1 VNQSRSN
8 APPPAAAPEVSSPIA
23 APAVFP
29 PDAIRRVWIY
39 VSLVFAVGGTV
50 LVYGLLH
57 LHQVKLTPWLFVLS
71 ALTMASGRYRIKV
84 PGHAASVSVPEVFIF
99 GSVLLY
105 GPIPAMLVGSL
116 DGFLISRRQK
126 TPRLY
131 RTLFN
136 VAEPALSISAAAYA
150 FNAVRLAGWSD
161 NGPSSLLLPGLMM
174 AAVYFLAN
182 STLIAAAVSLER
194 AIPVAETWRKHAIY
208 LAMNSCAAASIA
220 VLVFATEGG
229 LNVIGLIVPVV
240 ALSFAAYKA
249 VVSRMEDADRH
260 VNEVEG
266 LYRATVETLAIAV
279 DAKDQVTHGHIRR
292 VQRHTVAVARTMGVS
307 APLELRALEAA
318 SLLHDV
324 GKLAVPDYVL
334 NKPGALT
341 HAEFERMKQHA
352 AKGAEILEAVDF
364 PYAVVPI
371 VRHHHEQWNGQGYPD
386 GLAGEDIP
394 FGARVLAVVD
404 CFDAVTS
411 DRPYRR
417 KMSDVQGIDILRARR
432 GTMYDPQIVDAFI
445 ALIPALRDEDRRIDP
460 PPAALTPKNADGV
473 TESEAGESQDAKASS
488 IWPPGGSAAD
498 LAAPSAA
505 AFTEQVRRL
514 VPGAEGCYFTPDGDS
529 GELAVTRATRA
540 LPPNVMSLR
549 VPVGEGLAGW
559 VAVNRHT
566 IVNSHAD
573 LDLGD
578 VAREVGLGFCTA
590 TPVFALGELRGVI
603 SVYLPAPRRFNDSEA
618 RAVGA
623 LAQMMGMTMAQQQ
636 FAIGTGVI
644 ADTQGADVNVK
655 AS

>member
-1 VNQSRSN
+1 VG
-8 APPPAAAPEVSSPIA
+8 AALLAR
-23 APAVFP
+23 AVTELP
-29 PDAIRRVWIY
+29 QLR
-39 VSLVFAVGGTV
+39 
-50 LVYGLLH
+50 
-57 LHQVKLTPWLFVLS
+57 LTPWLVLLS
-71 ALTMASGRYRIKV
+71 ALTIISSRFRIKV
-84 PGHAASVSVPEVFIF
+84 PGHPASVSVNEIFVF
-99 GSVLLY
+99 GSILLY
-105 GPIPAMLVGSL
+105 GPVPAMLTGTL
-116 DGFLISRRQK
+116 DGLVISSRQK
-126 TPRLY
+126 NPRFY

-136 VAEPALSISAAAYA
+136 AAEPAITIAGAAYA
-150 FNAVRLAGWSD
+150 FLGVHALVTGWS
-161 NGPSSLLLPGLMM
+161 GAGAGSLALLLPSVAM
-174 AAVYFLAN
+174 AAVYFVCN
-182 STLIAAAVSLER
+182 SLLIAGAMALEM
-194 AIPVAETWRKHAIY
+194 ALPVGEMWRKHALY
-208 LAMNSCAAASIA
+208 LAMNCYAAASIA
-220 VLVFATEGG
+220 VLVFATDSGIS
-229 LNVIGLIVPVV
+229 VIGLIVPLLL
-240 ALSFAAYKA
+240 LSYGAYKA
-249 VVSRMEDADRH
+249 VANRIEDADRH

-292 VQRHTVAVARTMGVS
+292 VQRHTIAVARALGVS
-307 APLELRALEAA
+307 DPLELRALEAA

-352 AKGAEILEAVDF
+352 SKGAEILQAVDF

-386 GLAGEDIP
+386 GLAGDNIP

-417 KMSDVQGIDILRARR
+417 KMSDVQGIDILRGRR
-432 GTMYDPQIVDAFI
+432 GTMYDPRIVDAFI
-445 ALIPALRDEDRRIDP
+445 GLIPTLREEDRRIDP
-460 PPAALTPKNADGV
+460 PSPP
-473 TESEAGESQDAKASS
+473 EEAGAAGDGQGEAEASS
-488 IWPPGGSAAD
+488 IWPPGVVISEVAM
-498 LAAPSAA
+498 PSAS

-514 VPGAEGCYFTPDGDS
+514 VPGAEACFFTPDKDG
-529 GELAVTRATRA
+529 GELVVARATRA
-540 LPPNVMSLR
+540 MPPPVMSLR

-573 LDLGD
+573 LDLGE
-578 VAREVGLGFCTA
+578 VARELGLGSCTA
-590 TPVFALGELRGVI
+590 TPVFVLGELRGVVA
-603 SVYLPAPRRFNDSEA
+603 VYLPSPKRFSESEA

-644 ADTQGADVNVK
+644 SDANPSAGVK

>member
-1 VNQSRSN
+1 VSLATPARR
-8 APPPAAAPEVSSPIA
+8 PPTGPPAK
-23 APAVFP
+23 P
-29 PDAIRRVWIY
+29 PRR
-39 VSLVFAVGGTV
+39 V
-50 LVYGLLH
+50 LVYVAIVSAAGAALLANALTDVPH
-57 LHQVKLTPWLFVLS
+57 ITLTPWLVILS
-71 ALTMASGRYRIKV
+71 ALNVISSRFRIKV
-84 PGHAASVSVPEVFIF
+84 PGHSASVSGPEFFIF

-105 GPIPAMLVGSL
+105 GPVPAMLVGAS
-116 DGFLISRRQK
+116 DGFFISRRQRN
-126 TPRLY
+126 PRIY

-136 VAEPALSISAAAYA
+136 IAEPAISIAGAAGAFYA
-150 FNAVRLAGWSD
+150 VQGLIAGWGVQGSWTLLPPTMAMAGAYFGL
-161 NGPSSLLLPGLMM
+161 NSLLLATAM
-174 AAVYFLAN
+174 ALETGAALGQLWRQHAV
-182 STLIAAAVSLER
+182 
-194 AIPVAETWRKHAIY
+194 Y
-208 LAMNSCAAASIA
+208 LAMNCYAAASIA

-229 LNVIGLIVPVV
+229 LNVIGLVVPLI
-240 ALSFAAYKA
+240 ALSYGAYQA
-249 VVSRMEDADRH
+249 VVSRIEDADDH
-260 VNEVEG
+260 VREVEG

-292 VQRHTVAVARTMGVS
+292 VQRHTIAVARALGVS
-307 APLELRALEAA
+307 DQLELRALEAA

-352 AKGAEILEAVDF
+352 SKGAEILQAVDF

-386 GLAGEDIP
+386 GLGGEDIP

-417 KMSDVQGIDILRARR
+417 KMSDVQGIDILRGRR
-432 GTMYDPQIVDAFI
+432 GTMYDPRIVDAFI
-445 ALIPALRDEDRRIDP
+445 GLIPALREEDRRNDP
-460 PPAALTPKNADGV
+460 PAPPGGVAEGEEAAA
-473 TESEAGESQDAKASS
+473 ES
-488 IWPPGGSAAD
+488 IWPGVVISEVAM
-498 LAAPSAA
+498 PSAS
-505 AFTEQVRRL
+505 AFTDQVRRL
-514 VPGAEGCYFTPDGDS
+514 VPGAEACFFTPDKDG
-529 GELAVTRATRA
+529 GELVVARATRA
-540 LPPNVMSLR
+540 MPPPVLSLR

-573 LDLGD
+573 LDLGGE
-578 VAREVGLGFCTA
+578 VARELGLGACTA
-590 TPVFALGELRGVI
+590 SPVFVLGELRGVVA
-603 SVYLPAPRRFNDSEA
+603 VYLPSPRKFSESEA

-644 ADTQGADVNVK
+644 ADGNVGGVSGVK

>member
-1 VNQSRSN
+1 MMVYVAAVSFLGAALLAN
-8 APPPAAAPEVSSPIA
+8 A
-23 APAVFP
+23 
-29 PDAIRRVWIY
+29 
-39 VSLVFAVGGTV
+39 V
-50 LVYGLLH
+50 LQLPQLP
-57 LHQVKLTPWLFVLS
+57 LTPWVVLLC
-71 ALTMASGRYRIKV
+71 ATTILGGRLRIKM
-84 PGHAASVSVPEVFIF
+84 PGHPVTVSVPEVFVF
-99 GSVLLY
+99 GSILLY
-105 GPIPAMLVGSL
+105 GPIPAILTGAL
-116 DGFLISRRQK
+116 DGLLVSLKMKTRRV
-126 TPRLY
+126 Y

-136 VAEPALSISAAAYA
+136 VTEPAVSISAAAYA
-150 FNAVRLAGWSD
+150 LFATQSLLAGWTGQ
-161 NGPSSLLLPGLMM
+161 GPSALLLPSMAMAGTYFLLNSALPV
-174 AAVYFLAN
+174 AAVALEN
-182 STLIAAAVSLER
+182 SVPFVEM
-194 AIPVAETWRKHAIY
+194 WKKHALY
-208 LAMNSCAAASIA
+208 LGMNYYAAASIA

-229 LNVIGLIVPVV
+229 LNVIGLIIPLL
-240 ALSFAAYKA
+240 ALSYAAYKA
-249 VVSRMEDADRH
+249 VANRIEDADRH
-260 VNEVEG
+260 VHEVEG

-292 VQRHTVAVARTMGVS
+292 VQRHTVAVARALGVS
-307 APLELRALEAA
+307 DPLELRALEAA

-352 AKGAEILEAVDF
+352 SKGAEILEAVDF

-386 GLAGEDIP
+386 GLEGEQIP

-417 KMSDVQGIDILRARR
+417 KMSDVQGIDILRSRR
-432 GTMYDPQIVDAFI
+432 GTMYDPRIVDAFI
-445 ALIPALRDEDRRIDP
+445 GLIPALREEDRRIDP
-460 PPAALTPKNADGV
+460 PPAADAVAEG
-473 TESEAGESQDAKASS
+473 EGEAEAGS
-488 IWPPGGSAAD
+488 IWPGVVIAEVAM
-498 LAAPSAA
+498 PSAS
-505 AFTEQVRRL
+505 AFTDQVRRL
-514 VPGAEGCYFTPDGDS
+514 VPGAEACFFTADKEG
-529 GELAVTRATRA
+529 GELVVARATRA
-540 LPPNVMSLR
+540 MPAPVMSLR

-578 VAREVGLGFCTA
+578 VARELGLGACTA
-590 TPVFALGELRGVI
+590 TPVFVLGDLRGVVA
-603 SVYLPAPRRFNDSEA
+603 VYLPSPRRFSESEA

-623 LAQMMGMTMAQQQ
+623 LAQMMGMTMAQQN

-644 ADTQGADVNVK
+644 GETGAIADAGVK

>member
-1 VNQSRSN
+1 VC
-8 APPPAAAPEVSSPIA
+8 PPAAPQPQPSPSPGPGPA
-23 APAVFP
+23 AGP
-29 PDAIRRVWIY
+29 PRGVLIY
-39 VSLVFAVGGTV
+39 VAIASCLGAALFAKALTE
-50 LVYGLLH
+50 LPQLR
-57 LHQVKLTPWLFVLS
+57 LTPWVLLLC
-71 ALTMASGRYRIKV
+71 ATTILAGRFRIKM
-84 PGHAASVSVPEVFIF
+84 PGHAITVSVPEVFVF
-99 GSVLLY
+99 GSILLY
-105 GPIPAMLVGSL
+105 GPVPAILTGAA
-116 DGFLISRRQK
+116 DGLLISLRMKNRRI
-126 TPRLY
+126 Y
-131 RTLFN
+131 RTVFN
-136 VAEPALSISAAAYA
+136 IAEPAISISAAAYA
-150 FNAVRLAGWSD
+150 LSVVQSLLAGWVG
-161 NGPSSLLLPGLMM
+161 NGASGLLLPSMAMATAYFALNGLLP
-174 AAVYFLAN
+174 ATAVA
-182 STLIAAAVSLER
+182 LEISR
-194 AIPVAETWRKHAIY
+194 PIGEVWKQHALY
-208 LAMNSCAAASIA
+208 LAMNYYAAASIA

-229 LNVIGLIVPVV
+229 LNVIGLIVPLL
-240 ALSFAAYKA
+240 ALSYAAYKA
-249 VVSRMEDADRH
+249 VANRIEDADRH
-260 VNEVEG
+260 VHEVEG

-292 VQRHTVAVARTMGVS
+292 VQRHTVAVARALGVS
-307 APLELRALEAA
+307 DPLELRALEAA

-352 AKGAEILEAVDF
+352 SKGAEILEAVDF

-386 GLAGEDIP
+386 GLAGEQIP

-417 KMSDVQGIDILRARR
+417 KMSDVQGIDILRSRR
-432 GTMYDPQIVDAFI
+432 GTMYDPRIVDAFI
-445 ALIPALRDEDRRIDP
+445 GLIPALREEDRRIDP
-460 PPAALTPKNADGV
+460 PSAAMTPEEAAAAADG
-473 TESEAGESQDAKASS
+473 EGEADAGS
-488 IWPPGGSAAD
+488 IWPGVVIAEVAM
-498 LAAPSAA
+498 PSAS
-505 AFTEQVRRL
+505 AFTDHVRRL
-514 VPGAEGCYFTPDGDS
+514 VPGAEACFFTPDKDG
-529 GELAVTRATRA
+529 GELVVARATRA
-540 LPPNVMSLR
+540 MPAPVMSLR

-578 VAREVGLGFCTA
+578 VARELGLGACTA
-590 TPVFALGELRGVI
+590 TPVFVLGDLRGVVA
-603 SVYLPAPRRFNDSEA
+603 VYLPSPRRFSESEA

-644 ADTQGADVNVK
+644 GETGTIADAGVK

>member
-1 VNQSRSN
+1 MLVYVAVVS
-8 APPPAAAPEVSSPIA
+8 AAG
-23 APAVFP
+23 AVLLG
-29 PDAIRRVWIY
+29 DAIAEIPRI
-39 VSLVFAVGGTV
+39 T
-50 LVYGLLH
+50 
-57 LHQVKLTPWLFVLS
+57 LTPLLFLLS
-71 ALTMASGRYRIKV
+71 AVTVISGRFRIKV
-84 PGHAASVSVPEVFIF
+84 PGHSASVSVPEFFIF
-99 GSVLLY
+99 SSILLY
-105 GPIPAMLVGSL
+105 GPAPAMLVGAA
-116 DGFLISRRQK
+116 DGFLLSRKQK
-126 TPRLY
+126 NPRIY

-136 VAEPALSISAAAYA
+136 VGEPAISIGGGAAAFYAVQGLITGWAGHASWTLLPATVAMAAAY
-150 FNAVRLAGWSD
+150 F
-161 NGPSSLLLPGLMM
+161 LL
-174 AAVYFLAN
+174 N
-182 STLIAAAVSLER
+182 SVLIAAAMALEMKT
-194 AIPVAETWRKHAIY
+194 ALGPLWRQHALY
-208 LAMNSCAAASIA
+208 LAMNCYAAASIA

-229 LNVIGLIVPVV
+229 VNVIGLVVPLV
-240 ALSFAAYKA
+240 ALSYVAYKA
-249 VVSRMEDADRH
+249 VVNRIVDADLH
-260 VNEVEG
+260 VDEVER

-292 VQRHTVAVARTMGVS
+292 VQRHTVAVARALGVS
-307 APLELRALEAA
+307 DQLELRALEAA

-341 HAEFERMKQHA
+341 HAEFERMKEHA
-352 AKGAEILEAVDF
+352 SKGAEILEAVDF

-386 GLAGEDIP
+386 GLAGENIP

-417 KMSDVQGIDILRARR
+417 KMPDVQGIDILRGRR
-432 GTMYDPQIVDAFI
+432 GTMYDPRIVDAFI
-445 ALIPALRDEDRRIDP
+445 SLIPALREEDRRIDP
-460 PPAALTPKNADGV
+460 PAAATTPA
-473 TESEAGESQDAKASS
+473 EAAATGEGAAPASA
-488 IWPPGGSAAD
+488 IWPPGVVIAD
-498 LAAPSAA
+498 VAMPSAS

-514 VPGAEGCYFTPDGDS
+514 VPGAEACFFTPDKDG
-529 GELAVTRATRA
+529 GELVVARATRA
-540 LPPNVMSLR
+540 MPPPVLAMR

-578 VAREVGLGFCTA
+578 TARELGLGSCTA
-590 TPVFALGELRGVI
+590 SPVFVLGELRGVLAA
-603 SVYLPAPRRFNDSEA
+603 YLPSPRRFSESEA

-623 LAQMMGMTMAQQQ
+623 LAQMIGMTMAQQQ

-644 ADTQGADVNVK
+644 ADATPSAGVK

>member
-1 VNQSRSN
+1 M
-8 APPPAAAPEVSSPIA
+8 
-23 APAVFP
+23 
-29 PDAIRRVWIY
+29 
-39 VSLVFAVGGTV
+39 
-50 LVYGLLH
+50 LVYVAAVSVAGAALLVH
-57 LHQVKLTPWLFVLS
+57 ALAEVPQITLTPWLALLS
-71 ALTMASGRYRIKV
+71 ALTVISSRFRIKV
-84 PGHAASVSVPEVFIF
+84 PGHSASVSGPEFFIF
-99 GSVLLY
+99 GSILLY
-105 GPIPAMLVGSL
+105 GPVPAMLIGAA
-116 DGFLISRRQK
+116 DGLFISRRQRN
-126 TPRLY
+126 PRIY

-136 VAEPALSISAAAYA
+136 IAEPAISIAGAAGAFYAVQGLISGWAVHGSWTLLPPTMAMAGAY
-150 FNAVRLAGWSD
+150 FTLN
-161 NGPSSLLLPGLMM
+161 SLLLATAM
-174 AAVYFLAN
+174 ALE
-182 STLIAAAVSLER
+182 TAAPLGQL
-194 AIPVAETWRKHAIY
+194 WRQHALY
-208 LAMNSCAAASIA
+208 LSMNCYAAASIA

-229 LNVIGLIVPVV
+229 LNVIGLVVPLL
-240 ALSFAAYKA
+240 ALSYGAYKA
-249 VVSRMEDADRH
+249 VANRIEDADRH

-292 VQRHTVAVARTMGVS
+292 VQRHTVAVARALGVS
-307 APLELRALEAA
+307 DPLELRALEAA

-386 GLAGEDIP
+386 GLAGEQIP
-394 FGARVLAVVD
+394 LGARVLAVVD

-417 KMSDVQGIDILRARR
+417 KMSDVQGIDILRSRR
-432 GTMYDPQIVDAFI
+432 GTMYDPRIVDAFI
-445 ALIPALRDEDRRIDP
+445 SLIPGLREEDRRIDP
-460 PPAALTPKNADGV
+460 PAAAVTPEDAAAGDG
-473 TESEAGESQDAKASS
+473 EGEAEGRTSWPGVVIGEVAM
-488 IWPPGGSAAD
+488 
-498 LAAPSAA
+498 PSAS
-505 AFTEQVRRL
+505 AFTDQVRRL
-514 VPGAEGCYFTPDGDS
+514 VPGAEACFFTPDKDG
-529 GELAVTRATRA
+529 GELVVARATRA
-540 LPPNVMSLR
+540 MPASVMSLH

-578 VAREVGLGFCTA
+578 VARELGLGSCTA
-590 TPVFALGELRGVI
+590 SPVFVLGDLRGVVA
-603 SVYLPAPRRFNDSEA
+603 VYLPSPRRFSESEA

-644 ADTQGADVNVK
+644 GDSGVSADAGVK

>member
-1 VNQSRSN
+1 
-8 APPPAAAPEVSSPIA
+8 
-23 APAVFP
+23 
-29 PDAIRRVWIY
+29 
-39 VSLVFAVGGTV
+39 V
-50 LVYGLLH
+50 LVYVAVVSAAGAALLVNALTDVPH
-57 LHQVKLTPWLFVLS
+57 ITLTPWLVIFS
-71 ALTMASGRYRIKV
+71 ALTVISGRFRIKV
-84 PGHAASVSVPEVFIF
+84 PGHSASVSVPEFFIF
-99 GSVLLY
+99 SSILLY
-105 GPIPAMLVGSL
+105 GPVPAMLVGAV
-116 DGFLISRRQK
+116 DGFFISRRQRY
-126 TPRLY
+126 PRIY
-131 RTLFN
+131 RTFFN
-136 VAEPALSISAAAYA
+136 VAEPAISIAGAAGAFYTAQGLVAGWAGHGSWTLLPPTVAMAAAY
-150 FNAVRLAGWSD
+150 FGLN
-161 NGPSSLLLPGLMM
+161 SLLLATAM
-174 AAVYFLAN
+174 ALEKAVPLGQ
-182 STLIAAAVSLER
+182 L
-194 AIPVAETWRKHAIY
+194 WRQHALY
-208 LAMNSCAAASIA
+208 LAMNCYAAASIA

-229 LNVIGLIVPVV
+229 VNVIGLVVPLV
-240 ALSFAAYKA
+240 ALSYVAYKA
-249 VVSRMEDADRH
+249 VVNRIEDADHH

-292 VQRHTVAVARTMGVS
+292 VQRHTVAVARALGVS
-307 APLELRALEAA
+307 ELLELRALEAA

-352 AKGAEILEAVDF
+352 AKGAEILQAVDF

-417 KMSDVQGIDILRARR
+417 KMSDVQGIDILRGRR
-432 GTMYDPQIVDAFI
+432 GTMYDPRIVDAFI
-445 ALIPALRDEDRRIDP
+445 SLIPALREEDRRIDP
-460 PPAALTPKNADGV
+460 PQPTVTPDADG
-473 TESEAGESQDAKASS
+473 EGEAEGSA
-488 IWPPGGSAAD
+488 IWPLGVVIAD
-498 LAAPSAA
+498 VAMPSAS
-505 AFTEQVRRL
+505 AFTDQVRRL
-514 VPGAEGCYFTPDGDS
+514 VPGAEACFFTPDKDG
-529 GELAVTRATRA
+529 GELVVARATRA
-540 LPPNVMSLR
+540 MPPPVMSLR

-578 VAREVGLGFCTA
+578 VARELGLGACTA
-590 TPVFALGELRGVI
+590 TPVFVLGELRGVVA
-603 SVYLPAPRRFNDSEA
+603 VYLPSPKRFSEGEA

-623 LAQMMGMTMAQQQ
+623 LAQMIGMMMAQQQ
-636 FAIGTGVI
+636 FAIGTGVFGD
-644 ADTQGADVNVK
+644 AGVSNDAGVK

>member
-1 VNQSRSN
+1 MYVG
-8 APPPAAAPEVSSPIA
+8 A
-23 APAVFP
+23 
-29 PDAIRRVWIY
+29 
-39 VSLVFAVGGTV
+39 VSLVGAV
-50 LVYGLLH
+50 LLANALAEVPH
-57 LHQVKLTPWLFVLS
+57 VTLTPWLAVLS
-71 ALTMASGRYRIKV
+71 ALTVVSSRFRIKV
-84 PGHAASVSVPEVFIF
+84 PGHPASVSVPEVFIF
-99 GSVLLY
+99 GSILLY
-105 GPIPAMLVGSL
+105 GPVPAMLIGAA
-116 DGFLISRRQK
+116 DGLLISRRQK
-126 TPRLY
+126 HPRLY

-136 VAEPALSISAAAYA
+136 IAEPAISIAGGAGA
-150 FNAVRLAGWSD
+150 FLAMQALLTGWAGP
-161 NGPSSLLLPGLMM
+161 GPSALLLPTVAMAATYFALNSLLLSVAM
-174 AAVYFLAN
+174 A
-182 STLIAAAVSLER
+182 LET
-194 AIPVAETWRKHAIY
+194 ALPLGEMWRKHAMY
-208 LAMNSCAAASIA
+208 LAMNTYAAASIA

-229 LNVIGLIVPVV
+229 LNVIGLIVPLL
-240 ALSFAAYKA
+240 ALSYAAYKA
-249 VVSRMEDADRH
+249 VVNRIEDADHH
-260 VNEVEG
+260 VREVEG

-292 VQRHTVAVARTMGVS
+292 VQRHTIAVARALGLS

-352 AKGAEILEAVDF
+352 SKGAEILEAVDF

-386 GLAGEDIP
+386 GLAGEQIP

-432 GTMYDPQIVDAFI
+432 GTMYDPRIVDAFI
-445 ALIPALRDEDRRIDP
+445 GLIPVLREEDRRNDP
-460 PPAALTPKNADGV
+460 PPPAMTPADADAATVA
-473 TESEAGESQDAKASS
+473 EAEAAASS
-488 IWPPGGSAAD
+488 IWPPVVEAAM
-498 LAAPSAA
+498 PSAS
-505 AFTEQVRRL
+505 AFTDQVRRL
-514 VPGAEGCYFTPDGDS
+514 VPGSEACFFTPDGDT
-529 GELAVTRATRA
+529 GELVVTRATRA
-540 LPPNVMSLR
+540 LPASVMSLR

-578 VAREVGLGFCTA
+578 VARELGLGACTA
-590 TPVFALGELRGVI
+590 TPVFTLGELRGVV
-603 SVYLPAPRRFNDSEA
+603 SVYLPSQRRFSESEA

-644 ADTQGADVNVK
+644 ADAGVK